1 MAEHTV
7 EDLLEWND
15 EEYDERIH
23 IKMGMKRVDGG
34 KDPLPYPRGGGM
46 PTYNRLC
53 PGKDAD
59 WAGKQTTTGKDL
71 WGIEDHAGNW
81 KGFASEHKV
90 HAVLPH
96 LHNRG
101 TLLILDA
108 DPGPGMA
115 WTSKE
120 HVLSWLKEHE
130 QFEWVLDCPYTETK
144 KGWHF
149 YFFCDTLPP
158 LFPAVQKGMFA
169 GLGDA
174 AELFGGNNFV
184 PGGGTGQVNPWVW
197 EAKKRPLFNWHLH
210 NRGTRLILDADPEP
224 GRQRRARLTGL
235 EWVVG
240 VGLERLVGLE
250 ARI

>member
-1 MAEHTV
+1 M
-7 EDLLEWND
+7 
-15 EEYDERIH
+15 
-23 IKMGMKRVDGG
+23 
-34 KDPLPYPRGGGM
+34 
-46 PTYNRLC
+46 
-53 PGKDAD
+53 
-59 WAGKQTTTGKDL
+59 
-71 WGIEDHAGNW
+71 
-81 KGFASEHKV
+81 

-108 DPGPGMA
+108 DPKPGLA
-115 WTSKE
+115 WTSKK

-184 PGGGTGQVNPWVW
+184 PGGGTGQVNRWVW
-197 EAKKRPLFNWHLH
+197 EAKKRPLFNWSGEIPTYEYETVLKP
-210 NRGTRLILDADPEP
+210 LLDPVVAGFSAP
-224 GRQRRARLTGL
+224 LTPSLSGK
-235 EWVVG
+235 
-240 VGLERLVGLE
+240 
-250 ARI
+250 